1 MPNQTIEIATADGSA
16 EAYVT
21 RPDDAEHPGVLFL
34 MDAIGLRP
42 RTKEMADRIASWGYI
57 VLAPNVFYRHGRA
70 ADLAPTKDLRLD
82 GNRDEF
88 FSEAVVRVNSLT
100 NDLAREDLARY
111 LEALQG
117 LQGVVGEAVGTTG
130 YCMGGRLTFLAA
142 ASFPQRIA
150 AAASF
155 HTGKLVTDA
164 TDSLHLRAGSIGAE
178 LLLRH
183 ADHDHSMTPADIAQ
197 LEAELDLAGVTYSS
211 SIYADAAHG
220 YTMSDTSVYDH
231 EASERH
237 FTELEDLLARTLR

>member
-1 MPNQTIEIATADGSA
+1 MPSQTIEIDTADGTA

-21 RPDDAEHPGVLFL
+21 RPDDGDHPGVLFI

-42 RTKEMADRIASWGYI
+42 RIKEMADRIASWGYV
-57 VLAPNVFYRHGRA
+57 VLAPNAFYRHGRA
-70 ADLAPTKDLRLD
+70 EELAPIKDLRVD

-88 FSEAVVRVNSLT
+88 FAEAVGRVNSLT
-100 NDLAREDLARY
+100 NDLARADLARY
-111 LEALQG
+111 LDTLQT
-117 LQGVVGEAVGTTG
+117 LPGVVGDTVGATG

-142 ASFPQRIA
+142 ASFPQRVA

-164 TDSLHLRAGSIGAE
+164 PDSLHRLSGSIRAE
-178 LLLRH
+178 LLFGH
-183 ADHDHSMTPADIAQ
+183 ADNDASMTPEDISR
-197 LEAELDLAGVTYSS
+197 LEAELDSAGVSYASSVYSG
-211 SIYADAAHG
+211 AAHG

-237 FTELEDLLARTLR
+237 FSELENLLERALR